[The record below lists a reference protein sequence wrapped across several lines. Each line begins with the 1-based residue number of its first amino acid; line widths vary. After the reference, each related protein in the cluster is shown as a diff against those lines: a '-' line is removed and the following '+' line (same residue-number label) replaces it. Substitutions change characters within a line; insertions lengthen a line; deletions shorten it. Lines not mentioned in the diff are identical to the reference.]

1 MTGKRLLTKKT
12 IELHA
17 PTSSTQKLKLMGRGG
32 QFTYI
37 PTASPSSTSP
47 VPVVAAASTT
57 TPTFARWH
65 CRLGHLSSSRLPTL
79 VGSGVLGPVSGD
91 AALHCICCKLGKQL
105 QLVIIVNDIFWSF

>member
-37 PTASPSSTSP
+37 PTIINAQG
-47 VPVVAAASTT
+47 AEWTT
-57 TPTFARWH
+57 T
-65 CRLGHLSSSRLPTL
+65 
-79 VGSGVLGPVSGD
+79 
-91 AALHCICCKLGKQL
+91 
-105 QLVIIVNDIFWSF
+105 N